1 MSPPNII
8 HLQTEALE
16 LLDWDEDEL
25 KFAVNSAISLF
36 EEASEDLEP
45 AKARVFVFNKLC
57 ESYGKEATAAV
68 MNLVM
73 VMSARVD
80 NTPEA

>member
-36 EEASEDLEP
+36 EEASKDLDP
-45 AKARVFVFNKLC
+45 IKSRVFVFDKLC
-57 ESYGKEATAAV
+57 ESYGKEASAAV
-68 MNLVM
+68 INLVM
-73 VMSARVD
+73 VMSARFN
-80 NTPEA
+80 NTAEA